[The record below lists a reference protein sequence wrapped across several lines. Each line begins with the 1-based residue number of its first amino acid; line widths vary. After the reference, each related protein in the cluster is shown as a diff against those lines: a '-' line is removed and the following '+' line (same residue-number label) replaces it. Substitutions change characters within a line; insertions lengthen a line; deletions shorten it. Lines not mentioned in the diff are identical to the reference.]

1 MKYNMFKLP
10 ILLFCSFFALHVNA
24 QKISIGTRGGILLTK
39 FGVTPKETGDPD
51 FKNIVVPQGALFAEI
66 GFGNFFAIQPE
77 IMYGTHGGKY
87 YGSNTIMD
95 HGYTD
100 FARFDVTIKINT
112 IEVPVLAKVKF
123 GSDAVKFY
131 ALAGPSIGLGLNG
144 NKQTKVKYTSTNP
157 NANYL
162 GAYEENLKA
171 VFRKDQY
178 PSDDIPD
185 TEFAAART
193 NVNLHFGAGASYKIG
208 PLSVFLDGRYIL
220 GMTDMLPQYRYPFAE
235 KYAVK
240 SRRVGISAGVMF
252 ALGKDHSSSN

>member
-1 MKYNMFKLP
+1 MKQNKLKLP
-10 ILLFCSFFALHVNA
+10 LLLLCSFFVLHGYA
-24 QKISIGTRGGILLTK
+24 QKVSIGVRSGILLTK

-66 GFGNFFAIQPE
+66 GIGNCFAIQPE

-87 YGSNTIMD
+87 YGSNAIMD

-171 VFRKDQY
+171 VFKKDQY

-193 NVNLHFGAGASYKIG
+193 NVNLHFGAGVNYKIG
-208 PLSVFLDGRYIL
+208 KISVFLDGRYIL
-220 GMTDMLPQYRYPFAE
+220 GMRNMLPEYPFAE
-235 KYAVK
+235 KQAFK
-240 SRRVGISAGVMF
+240 
-252 ALGKDHSSSN
+252 